1 MNKLFRLKNWLT
13 LEETAQRL
21 SLTMEEK
28 ITIADCLQ
36 LALDG
41 HLTISALLSE
51 SRHVVFA
58 ELVKTTKRKQM
69 AKSIISTN
77 DSGAMVTMLDGEI
90 FMSNQQLD
98 YEFEDIER
106 ISSVFKIRHGI
117 YDLPMVGAEALDVMH
132 LLDIEQ
138 KRNPRKLV
146 DMEGAFLMIEGAMVN
161 IMAPFNKFKFKTNND
176 GQVQEFD
183 PERQQFVDYSS
194 GKYSS
199 FFYPDDGLGD
209 VEFVFRRENIEIFER
224 NIQQTRDQPLTLD
237 ESLLV
242 IGSIL
247 NSLKKAQ
254 TTSKRWTQD
263 ALKAE
268 ILDNDQRI
276 SARTLDDYFSASNK
290 SFKTES

>member
-21 SLTMEEK
+21 SLTMEEE

-41 HLTISALLSE
+41 HLTASALLSE
-51 SRHVVFA
+51 GRYGVFA
-58 ELVKTTKRKQM
+58 RQIKTTQRKQFEKFIVKTDD
-69 AKSIISTN
+69 A
-77 DSGAMVTMLDGEI
+77 GATVSLLDGEK
-90 FMSNQQLD
+90 FMTNEQLD
-98 YEFEDIER
+98 FEYEDIER
-106 ISSVFKIRHGI
+106 VSSVFRVRHGI

-138 KRNPRKLV
+138 KRNPRQFV
-146 DMEGAFLMIEGAMVN
+146 DMEGAFLLSEGTMIN
-161 IMAPFNKFKFKTNND
+161 IMAPFNKFTFKANED
-176 GQVQEFD
+176 GLMGEYD
-183 PERQQFVDYSS
+183 SEKNQFVDYSS
-194 GKYSS
+194 GNYSS

-224 NIQQTRDQPLTLD
+224 SMQQTSDQPLTLN

-242 IGSIL
+242 IGSML

-254 TTSKRWTQD
+254 TPSKRWTQD

-268 ILDNDQRI
+268 MLDNDQRI
-276 SARTLDDYFSASNK
+276 SARALDNYFSASNK
-290 SFKTES
+290 SYKSES

>member
-21 SLTMEEK
+21 SLTMEEE
-28 ITIADCLQ
+28 ITVADCLQ

-41 HLTISALLSE
+41 HLTVSALLSE
-51 SRHVVFA
+51 GRYGVFA
-58 ELVKTTKRKQM
+58 RLIKTTQRIQM
-69 AKSIISTN
+69 EKFIVRT
-77 DSGAMVTMLDGEI
+77 DDTGATVELLDGERFI
-90 FMSNQQLD
+90 PNEQLD
-98 YEFEDIER
+98 FEYEDIER
-106 ISSVFKIRHGI
+106 VSGVFKVRHGI

-132 LLDIEQ
+132 LLDVEQ
-138 KRNPRKLV
+138 KRNPRQFV
-146 DMEGAFLMIEGAMVN
+146 DMEGAFLLSEGAMIN
-161 IMAPFNKFKFKTNND
+161 IMAPFNKFTFKANES
-176 GQVQEFD
+176 GHMGEYD
-183 PERQQFVDYSS
+183 PAKKQFVDYSS

-199 FFYPDDGLGD
+199 FFYPDDGLGN

-224 NIQQTRDQPLTLD
+224 NIQQTSDQPLTLD

-254 TTSKRWTQD
+254 PTSKRWTQD

-290 SFKTES
+290 SFKTEG